1 MCLKVILYTCC
12 VLWTSAASAL
22 PLLDHGEESL
32 DKFEGDMIL
41 SFDQKLALAGYRN
54 GLVQEQFRWPNNKLF
69 YRILP
74 DNFTSEQMDY
84 IRKALDT
91 IEEVSCLKIEE
102 ADEFTEAYVQVVGDD
117 GGCFSEV
124 GYQGEVQVLNLAPN
138 KLENGCFRLGTIIH
152 EFLHALGFFH
162 MQSSADR
169 DDYVEIVWDNIQPGT
184 EHNFAKYNSSFVS
197 NFDIVYDYGSVMH
210 YPETAFSV
218 NGLRTIIPL
227 DPEATIGQRE
237 GMSPSDVA
245 KLRRMYGCK

>member
-1 MCLKVILYTCC
+1 MCKKVILYAACC
-12 VLWTSAASAL
+12 VLRMSAALAL

-54 GLVQEQFRWPNNKLF
+54 GLAQEQFRWPNNKLF
-69 YRILP
+69 YRIVP

-102 ADEFTEAYVQVVGDD
+102 ADDFTEAYVQIVGDD

-210 YPETAFSV
+210 YPEMAFSV

-245 KLRRMYGCK
+245 KLRRMYRC

>member
-1 MCLKVILYTCC
+1 MCKKVILYAACC
-12 VLWTSAASAL
+12 VLWMSAALAL

-69 YRILP
+69 YRIVP

-102 ADEFTEAYVQVVGDD
+102 ADDFTEAYVQIVGDD

-245 KLRRMYGCK
+245 KLRRMYGC

>member
-1 MCLKVILYTCC
+1 MSCL
-12 VLWTSAASAL
+12 A
-22 PLLDHGEESL
+22 
-32 DKFEGDMIL
+32 
-41 SFDQKLALAGYRN
+41 
-54 GLVQEQFRWPNNKLF
+54 
-69 YRILP
+69 
-74 DNFTSEQMDY
+74 SEQMDY

-91 IEEVSCLKIEE
+91 IQEVSCLKIEE
-102 ADEFTEAYVQVVGDD
+102 ADDFTEAYVQVVGDD

-124 GYQGEVQVLNLAPN
+124 GFQGEVQVLNLAPN